1 MRMKSKSRRNHYHN
15 RKSEGCPMEASVLG
29 QQEALNK
36 KPEESVLGWVYDSQ
50 AKGLKSFAK
59 NDNEKSKGTMR

>member
-1 MRMKSKSRRNHYHN
+1 
-15 RKSEGCPMEASVLG
+15 MEASVLG
-29 QQEALNK
+29 KQEALNK
-36 KPEESVLGWVYDSQ
+36 KPEESVLEWVYDCQ